1 MLHETPR
8 TVCWSAIWN
17 HNSTGLG
24 LENVVLTEGRADSIL
39 LAFAE
44 DGTPFRLIYRLA
56 WDELGLIREADLAVK
71 TGLEQRSL
79 LLRSDGNGH
88 WRHAHGDRLADLDG
102 CIDIDIW
109 PTPLTNSLPLWR
121 SGLGMNQRQEY
132 RMAWVSAPELTVA
145 AKPQAY
151 TCLKD
156 GLYLF
161 ESLDGSGFQ
170 AELAVDDELV
180 VVDYPNLFVRVG
192 SAS

>member
-1 MLHETPR
+1 MLYETPR

-17 HNSTGLG
+17 HSSTGLG
-24 LENVVLTEGRADSIL
+24 LENVVLTKGGADSIL

-56 WDELGLIREADLAVK
+56 WDDQGRIREADLEVQAGQEK
-71 TGLEQRSL
+71 RSL
-79 LLRSDGNGH
+79 LLRSDGDGH
-88 WRHAHGDRLADLDG
+88 WRHAHGDRLPDLDG

-121 SGLGMNQRQEY
+121 SSLGVNQRREY
-132 RMAWVSAPELTVA
+132 RMAWVSAPELTVE
-145 AKPQAY
+145 AKAQAY

-156 GLYLF
+156 GVYLF
-161 ESLDGSGFQ
+161 ESLDGSGFK